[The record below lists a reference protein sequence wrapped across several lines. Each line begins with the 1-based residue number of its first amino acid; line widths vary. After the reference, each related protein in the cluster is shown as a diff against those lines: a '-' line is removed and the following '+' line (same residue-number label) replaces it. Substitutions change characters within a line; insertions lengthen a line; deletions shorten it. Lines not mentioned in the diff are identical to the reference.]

1 MESALGIAFGGWGSD
16 DLFLLQEPALTG
28 TSGNYL
34 GHEQKMQR
42 VTVSAVA
49 RIKCGRMQ

>member
-1 MESALGIAFGGWGSD
+1 MGSALGIAFGGGEAMIS
-16 DLFLLQEPALTG
+16 FCFQEPALTG